1 MIDDVI
7 TLLVYYIASL
17 YLAQI
22 ATMDRQLQMQHGKD
36 PEEENA
42 SDGQSVIVI
51 DIPVEEDALLVT
63 DEIQNEDEE
72 ETIPAVID
80 EEEPDIHNQNDHII
94 AIQDEEASSSSQQQQ
109 LLPQEGYESNFPL
122 KQSQP
127 RAATTFSIFQQ
138 PNHFSSNYIYS
149 NKIHYLTDDLSGMLY
164 LDVNNDGL
172 RGSYVDSTLNA
183 KEYDTGVGGVY
194 TTLVHCESNQLA
206 MSGYPLSNISDV
218 SRPNRG
224 EGVVTEALQTDRT
237 DAGLYNFDLSSA
249 EPGRYYVMYQAP
261 QDYRMSGN
269 VLPLDY
275 EVTTDGERKCIPKGG
290 EGDGYL
296 NEIYDNGDLDWSGYC
311 ARTVGCFEVA
321 PKFDLKKSFT
331 NLELLN
337 DDDESKY
344 EGSVESLVAL
354 PDKDTMNVGVSKE
367 GWPLNTAQYADA
379 EFTIRFP
386 SPSPVTSDE
395 EGSVSTSKSMEEL
408 KEIVVPEE
416 FATSHVKKSLES
428 TMAALFATRGSG
440 DFDIQG
446 FDFISGNIHEKRS
459 EESKRMLRGLQR
471 DREEDSRFI
480 SVTYTFTTRG
490 KYSPPP
496 FEQLGTIVSDSIN
509 ADPVGLVKSLKD
521 KDPVFEQVDD
531 DVNVRHL
538 TLKKEEKSPSNP
550 IGAVQVFSKAQ
561 SSTDSGLAS
570 WATIPLILLSASI
583 ASLVGVLMFRRVLG
597 TRRQKKITD
606 DPLKVYMKSGSVGF
620 TSSRRRSED
629 SDTKKKSRFRRR
641 SSNSSESSFAADG
654 TKEEETSGGRSSRR
668 QQRELS

>member
-1 MIDDVI
+1 
-7 TLLVYYIASL
+7 
-17 YLAQI
+17 
-22 ATMDRQLQMQHGKD
+22 MQHGKD

-51 DIPVEEDALLVT
+51 DIPIEEDTLLVT
-63 DEIQNEDEE
+63 DEIQDELIVEDEVNTISAVVDEE
-72 ETIPAVID
+72 EID
-80 EEEPDIHNQNDHII
+80 ISLGPDIHTQHEHAI
-94 AIQDEEASSSSQQQQ
+94 ATQDEEASSSSQSQQQ
-109 LLPQEGYESNFPL
+109 QPSPQEEYESNFPL

-127 RAATTFSIFQQ
+127 RAATTFSIFQV
-138 PNHFSSNYIYS
+138 PNHFSSSYIYS
-149 NKIHYLTDDLSGMLY
+149 SKVHYLTDDLSGMLY
-164 LDVNNDGL
+164 LDTNNDGL
-172 RGSYVDSTLNA
+172 RGSYTDSTLNA
-183 KEYDTGVGGVY
+183 IEYDTGVGGVLS
-194 TTLVHCESNQLA
+194 TLVHCHSNEIV
-206 MSGYPLSNISDV
+206 MSGYPLESIVVV

-224 EGVVTEALQTDRT
+224 EGVVTEALQSDRT
-237 DAGLYNFDLSSA
+237 DAGLYNFDLSSVK
-249 EPGRYYVMYQAP
+249 PGRYYIMYQAP

-269 VLPLDY
+269 VLPL
-275 EVTTDGERKCIPKGG
+275 TTDGERKCIPKGG

-296 NEIYDNGDLDWSGYC
+296 NEIYDKGDLDWSGYC
-311 ARTVGCFEVA
+311 ARSIGCFEVA

-367 GWPLNTAQYADA
+367 GWPLDTVQYADA
-379 EFTIRFP
+379 EFTLRFP
-386 SPSPVTSDE
+386 SPSPPTSDE
-395 EGSVSTSKSMEEL
+395 DSSEGGSTLSMEEL
-408 KEIVVPEE
+408 KDIVVPEE
-416 FATSHVKKSLES
+416 FATSNVKKSLES
-428 TMAALFATRGSG
+428 TMASLFAKRGSS

-459 EESKRMLRGLQR
+459 EESRKMLRGLQ
-471 DREEDSRFI
+471 REEDSRFI

-521 KDPVFEQVDD
+521 KDPVFEQAD

-570 WATIPLILLSASI
+570 WATVPLILLSASI
-583 ASLVGVLMFRRVLG
+583 ASLVGVLLFRRVF
-597 TRRQKKITD
+597 TRRQKQVSND
-606 DPLKVYMKSGSVGF
+606 HPLTMYMESGSVGF
-620 TSSRRRSED
+620 TASRRRSED
-629 SDTKKKSRFRRR
+629 SDMKKKSRFRRR
-641 SSNSSESSFAADG
+641 SSNSSESSFAADN
-654 TKEEETSGGRSSRR
+654 TKEESSGGRSSRR
-668 QQRELS
+668 QQREFS

>member
-1 MIDDVI
+1 
-7 TLLVYYIASL
+7 
-17 YLAQI
+17 
-22 ATMDRQLQMQHGKD
+22 MQHGKD

-42 SDGQSVIVI
+42 SGSGQVIVI

-63 DEIQNEDEE
+63 DEIQNELIVEDEE
-72 ETIPAVID
+72 ESTPAVVD
-80 EEEPDIHNQNDHII
+80 EEPDIHTQNDHAI
-94 AIQDEEASSSSQQQQ
+94 AIQEEASSQPEQQQ
-109 LLPQEGYESNFPL
+109 LSPQEYESNFPL

-149 NKIHYLTDDLSGMLY
+149 SKVHYLTDDLSGMLY

-172 RGSYVDSTLNA
+172 RGSYTDSTLNA
-183 KEYDTGVGGVY
+183 QEYDTGVGGVY
-194 TTLVHCESNQLA
+194 TTLVHCQSNEIA
-206 MSGYPLSNISDV
+206 MSGYPLESIVDV

-224 EGVVTEALQTDRT
+224 EGVVTEALQSDRT
-237 DAGLYNFDLSSA
+237 DAGLYNFDLSSVK
-249 EPGRYYVMYQAP
+249 PGRYYIMYQAP
-261 QDYRMSGN
+261 TDYRMSGN
-269 VLPLDY
+269 VLPLVR
-275 EVTTDGERKCIPKGG
+275 EEGSGECIPKGG

-296 NEIYDNGDLDWSGYC
+296 NEIYDKGDLDWSGYC
-311 ARTVGCFEVA
+311 ARSLGCFEVA

-367 GWPLNTAQYADA
+367 GWPLGTAQYADA
-379 EFTIRFP
+379 EFTLRFP
-386 SPSPVTSDE
+386 SPSSTSDE
-395 EGSVSTSKSMEEL
+395 EGSSEGGSTLSMEEL
-408 KEIVVPEE
+408 KETVVPEE
-416 FATSHVKKSLES
+416 FATSNVKKSLES
-428 TMAALFATRGSG
+428 TMASLFAKRGSG

-459 EESKRMLRGLQR
+459 EESRRMLRGLQR

-521 KDPVFEQVDD
+521 KDPVFEQADD
-531 DVNVRHL
+531 TVNVRHL
-538 TLKKEEKSPSNP
+538 TLKKEEKSPSSP

-561 SSTDSGLAS
+561 STDSGLAS
-570 WATIPLILLSASI
+570 WATVPLILLSASI
-583 ASLVGVLMFRRVLG
+583 ASLVGVLLFRRVLG
-597 TRRQKKITD
+597 TRRQKQVTD
-606 DPLKVYMKSGSVGF
+606 YPLKVYMSGSVGF
-620 TSSRRRSED
+620 TASRRRSED
-629 SDTKKKSRFRRR
+629 SDNYIGLFY
-641 SSNSSESSFAADG
+641 
-654 TKEEETSGGRSSRR
+654 
-668 QQRELS
+668 

>member
-1 MIDDVI
+1 
-7 TLLVYYIASL
+7 
-17 YLAQI
+17 
-22 ATMDRQLQMQHGKD
+22 MQHGKD

-51 DIPVEEDALLVT
+51 DIPVEEDTLLVT
-63 DEIQNEDEE
+63 DEIQDELIVEDEVNTISAVVDEE
-72 ETIPAVID
+72 EID
-80 EEEPDIHNQNDHII
+80 ISLGPDIHTQHEHAI
-94 AIQDEEASSSSQQQQ
+94 AIQDEEASSQQQQ
-109 LLPQEGYESNFPL
+109 PSPQEEYELNFPL

-127 RAATTFSIFQQ
+127 RAATTFSIFQV

-149 NKIHYLTDDLSGMLY
+149 SKVHYLTDNLSGMLY

-172 RGSYVDSTLNA
+172 RGSYTDSTLNA
-183 KEYDTGVGGVY
+183 KEYDTGVGGVQS
-194 TTLVHCESNQLA
+194 TLVHCQSNEIA
-206 MSGYPLSNISDV
+206 MSGYPLESISDV

-224 EGVVTEALQTDRT
+224 EGVVTEARQSDRT
-237 DAGLYNFDLSSA
+237 DAGLYNFDLPIV
-249 EPGRYYVMYQAP
+249 EPGRYYIMYQAP
-261 QDYRMSGN
+261 HDYRMSGN
-269 VLPLDY
+269 VLPLAY
-275 EVTTDGERKCIPKGG
+275 EVTTDGGRKCIPKGG

-296 NEIYDNGDLDWSGYC
+296 NEIYDKGDLDWSGYC
-311 ARTVGCFEVA
+311 ARSIGCFEVA

-379 EFTIRFP
+379 EFTLRFP
-386 SPSPVTSDE
+386 SPSSTSDE
-395 EGSVSTSKSMEEL
+395 EGSAEDGSTSMSMEEL
-408 KEIVVPEE
+408 KDMVVPEE

-428 TMAALFATRGSG
+428 MASLFATRGSG

-459 EESKRMLRGLQR
+459 EESRRMLRRGLQR

-521 KDPVFEQVDD
+521 KDPVFEQADD
-531 DVNVRHL
+531 TVNVRHL

-550 IGAVQVFSKAQ
+550 IGAVQVFSVAQ
-561 SSTDSGLAS
+561 STDSGLAS
-570 WATIPLILLSASI
+570 WATVPLILLSASI

-597 TRRQKKITD
+597 TRQKQVTD
-606 DPLKVYMKSGSVGF
+606 DPLKMYMKSGSVGF
-620 TSSRRRSED
+620 MTSRRRSED
-629 SDTKKKSRFRRR
+629 SDTKKKSRFRPR
-641 SSNSSESSFAADG
+641 SSNSSESSFAADN
-654 TKEEETSGGRSSRR
+654 TKEESSGGRSSRR